1 MKSAS
6 LSLLA
11 FALSLPLM
19 AAEEAKM
26 AKSFGPMNCGFNDYR
41 IRTNTADAA
50 VGALHFNGEVL
61 PATAERLKQVWNSG
75 KHRGDRL
82 EALHA
87 WMKELGKDPN
97 STDAQVFLAWQAAH
111 IWFAS
116 HGTPE
121 HDLFLKHIRH
131 TFASPAPAESRHLM
145 VLFHNITGLEYVT
158 GTGCSADDFIT
169 LADAVNGVHPWL
181 LNALYPMHELYFSHM
196 DDLNR
201 LWRDPAAYAPQYLN
215 SRHERVRRA
224 VHYLMNDVPYL
235 YAEAKAQGLRRWR
248 DTWSRDLP
256 PAVNTALEAAQT
268 RRNGEIP
275 DAAATA
281 KRIRSLAADLPPEMQ
296 GFVPRSILATAPTA
310 TAWKPLWDAQA
321 SLYDMPDTTAVSLPG
336 WNLHLLSKEGNPPA
350 EVLKADT
357 AALAALL
364 QAAQDNKT
372 LPALLAFSLIED
384 DLALPD
390 ETHRSWM
397 GVEGYD
403 SFHAVFDIAVS
414 PHLIDILVDEK
425 GPHFSKDDAKLRAA
439 CRELNLTLHRCIV
452 ALALLEQ
459 QNDTKAVQQGCEALA
474 ELLNAT
480 KTWPLVFNE
489 YGLRG
494 ISPAVFTGL
503 VARCKGKPALLRG
516 FAEMARAMTA
526 YNAAEQEGDGV
537 PDAARLADYLRGMMV
552 LRHDWPLPEA
562 ERAEVAAAWLKAAQK
577 KNPATREAME
587 QYAFAFG
594 APAALLKEIPED
606 AADYSGLKSPR
617 GCALYRYAA
626 EQGDDAAA
634 ERIIRGMTADP
645 LSYGYPATRMACAM
659 HARRQGREAEAQR
672 FEKDALVL
680 YLAEAQ
686 YGNGYEWWQSCYAL
700 LQYGPL
706 DKALKLINIRR
717 EPYNRSFLA
726 YAVPALLEQRHYEAA
741 AFAAEQ
747 LLSLSLRDA
756 APLNSCGT
764 QRQIVCWRAM
774 ADIGH
779 ALHLYAKG
787 ETATADKLLTAALP
801 LLCCD
806 AAVAARVLPVLHRA
820 AELDDA
826 HWQQAAAA
834 VAATA
839 QQAGLTDIAA
849 LAARLKATPRTTAPA
864 VQEADGVTA
873 AAAHD
878 LSFESPE
885 YTWHLKDSEG
895 GTAVVKGRIEY
906 AWYERETESCWVR
919 IRTASGRCIEPR
931 LNEIATE
938 DIAHLLDWRKRNRIE
953 VFHPSG
959 IGNIFHAKLCRL
971 YSDADAPTPD
981 TTYAE
986 LLRPYGERRVWPV
999 SRLSGNEQAALM
1011 KRPVEHVKPE
1021 LRTADTLSRALLQ
1034 ADAEGNGLR
1043 LCFLGKRGGAADSR
1057 FRADILSHAD
1067 KVRAW
1072 NRGKVTLLC
1081 YSGEDGTLTAEA
1093 QQAYDMVKS
1102 ALDALLPPDSP
1113 LRAELL
1119 QNGCTIEIP
1128 HSQEFGNRNAA
1139 TADDVRLD
1147 VQVKPLFPQ
1156 AENAALCQAA
1166 AQGRAEEVQRL
1177 LSAGAA
1183 AHAVDAEGCPALVH
1197 ACRAQNA
1204 DIVKLLLEHGARGK
1218 EKMLYGQKKKTALEE
1233 AGDNLPIIRMLAD
1246 AGAELNN
1253 AVMEQV
1259 LAQPGGLA
1267 VADELMGKHRPD
1279 IDVDKLL
1286 RKLLEQKNVPVVNWL
1301 LDQGADVYATFA
1313 GSPTGGLNPMHRSLL
1328 MIALFHSNKDPRKSN
1343 YLQPDPRDYALLE
1356 SFLKH
1361 GHSPS
1366 YEEMDLGGND
1376 IGLLSFSI
1384 KDSRF
1389 DLALLLLQYGANA
1402 NVTCDA
1408 RPIFY
1413 TLLER
1418 SGRPE
1423 NADKQEEILKVAEA
1437 LLEHGADP
1445 AQNAKKGWA
1454 PIKEYV
1460 TGKYKQNTS
1469 EAMRE
1474 WMEKH
1479 I

>member
-1 MKSAS
+1 MKYP
-6 LSLLA
+6 LL
-11 FALSLPLM
+11 FALLSALPLV
-19 AAEEAKM
+19 AAER
-26 AKSFGPMNCGFNDYR
+26 GFNDYR
-41 IRTNTADAA
+41 FRTNSADMA
-50 VGALHFNGEVL
+50 VSKLDFNGKVL
-61 PATAERLKQVWNSG
+61 PATVEKLKEIWNSG
-75 KHRGDRL
+75 TGREDRMETL
-82 EALHA
+82 YA
-87 WMKELGKDPN
+87 WMTELGKDPH
-97 STDAQVFLAWQAAH
+97 STDDQVFLAWQAARV
-111 IWFAS
+111 WFDS
-116 HGTPE
+116 HGKPE

-131 TFASPAPAESRHLM
+131 TFSSPEPTENRALLRM
-145 VLFHNITGLEYVT
+145 FYDITSEEYDN
-158 GTGCSADDFIT
+158 GGGCTADDLIT

-181 LNALYPMHELYFSHM
+181 FPSLYPNRNFYHSRM
-196 DDLNR
+196 DALNR
-201 LWRDPAAYAPQYLN
+201 LWRDPAGYAPQYVN
-215 SRHERVRRA
+215 SRHEYERRA
-224 VHYLMNDVPYL
+224 LHYLMNDVPYL
-235 YAEAKAQGLRRWR
+235 YREAKEKGLRRSR
-248 DTWSRDLP
+248 DTWNKDLP
-256 PAVNTALEAAQT
+256 PAVTVALESTEA

-275 DAAATA
+275 DASATA
-281 KRIRSLAADLPPEMQ
+281 KRIRDLAAALPPDMQ
-296 GFVPRSILATAPTA
+296 GFGPRSILAAAPTA

-336 WNLHLLSKEGNPPA
+336 WNLKLLSREGNPPA

-397 GVEGYD
+397 DVEGYD

-439 CRELNLTLHRCIV
+439 CREMNLTFHRCIV

-459 QNDTKAVQQGCEALA
+459 QNDTKAVQQGCDALA

-503 VARCKGKPALLRG
+503 VARCKGKPALLQG
-516 FAEMARAMTA
+516 FAELARAMTA
-526 YNAAEQEGDGV
+526 YAAAEEEGNGV

-577 KNPATREAME
+577 KNPLTREAME

-645 LSYGYPATRMACAM
+645 LSYGYPATRLACAM

-726 YAVPALLEQRHYEAA
+726 YAVPALLEQRQYESA

-774 ADIGH
+774 ADLGH

-787 ETATADKLLTAALP
+787 ETDTADKLLTAALP

-826 HWQQAAAA
+826 HWQQAAAT
-834 VAATA
+834 VAAAA

-849 LAARLKATPRTTAPA
+849 LAARLKETPRTTDPA
-864 VQEADGVTA
+864 AQEADGVATA
-873 AAAHD
+873 PAHD

-885 YTWHLKDSEG
+885 YIWHLKDSEG

-919 IRTASGRCIEPR
+919 IRTATGRCIEPR

-938 DIAHLLDWRKRNRIE
+938 DIAHLLDWRKRNRIAVWTPKE
-953 VFHPSG
+953 HGYS
-959 IGNIFHAKLCRL
+959 FHAKLLRL
-971 YSDADAPTPD
+971 YTDAETPTPD
-981 TTYAE
+981 NTYVK
-986 LLRPYGERRVWPV
+986 LLRPYGELRVWPV
-999 SRLSGNEQAALM
+999 SRLGEDDQAILM
-1011 KRPVEHVKPE
+1011 QQPIARVKSA
-1021 LRTADTLSRALLQ
+1021 LRTADTFNQALLQ
-1034 ADAEGNGLR
+1034 ADVAGMGVR
-1043 LCFLGKRGGAADSR
+1043 LCFLGKRGGDVDRR
-1057 FRADILSHAD
+1057 FRAELLGNAETVRKWNAD
-1067 KVRAW
+1067 
-1072 NRGKVTLLC
+1072 GVTMLC
-1081 YSGEDGTLTAEA
+1081 YQEEDPEGQASFEA
-1093 QQAYDMVKS
+1093 VRESLAAVV
-1102 ALDALLPPDSP
+1102 PPDSA
-1113 LRAELL
+1113 LYRSLL
-1119 QNGCTIEIP
+1119 QNGCAVTIP
-1128 HSQEFGNRNAA
+1128 NVQSGKGKAQGVLP
-1139 TADDVRLD
+1139 DLD
-1147 VQVKPLFPQ
+1147 ILPLFPAPQ
-1156 AENAALCQAA
+1156 ETALCQAA
-1166 AQGRAEEVQRL
+1166 AQGEVQEVQRL
-1177 LSAGAA
+1177 LAAGASA
-1183 AHAVDAEGCPALVH
+1183 DSVDAESCPALVH

-1233 AGDNLPIIRMLAD
+1233 AGDNLPIIRMLAN

-1259 LAQPGGLA
+1259 LAQPDGLA
-1267 VADELMGKHRPD
+1267 VADELMEKHRPD

-1423 NADKQEEILKVAEA
+1423 NADKQEEILKVADA
-1437 LLEHGADP
+1437 MVEHGADP

-1469 EAMRE
+1469 AAMRE

-1479 I
+1479 L